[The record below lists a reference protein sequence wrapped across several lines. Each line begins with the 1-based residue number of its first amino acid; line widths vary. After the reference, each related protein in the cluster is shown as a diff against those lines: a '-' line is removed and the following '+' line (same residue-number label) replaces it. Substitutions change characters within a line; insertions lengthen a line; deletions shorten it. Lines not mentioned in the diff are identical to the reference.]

1 MVTWAIVA
9 AATAFVK
16 GAASFCM
23 LRFLLGFAEAGFF
36 PGVVYYLTHWAPASR
51 RARLV
56 GMFMT
61 AIPISTAI
69 GRAAGASRR

>member
-23 LRFLLGFAEAGFF
+23 LRFLLGFAEAGF
-36 PGVVYYLTHWAPASR
+36 PGAADHLTHWAPASR